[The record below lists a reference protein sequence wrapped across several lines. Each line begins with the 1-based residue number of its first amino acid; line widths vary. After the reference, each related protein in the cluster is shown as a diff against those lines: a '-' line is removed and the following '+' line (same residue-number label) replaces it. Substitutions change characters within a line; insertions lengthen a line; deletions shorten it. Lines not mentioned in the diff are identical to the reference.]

1 MASMKNPAGPK
12 QKVAIVGGG
21 CGGMAAAL
29 ELSDPKHAG
38 RYEVTVYQMGWR
50 LGGKGASGRGVH
62 GRIEEHG
69 LHLWLG
75 FYDNAFRLLRSC
87 YDELD
92 RDPENC
98 PISTFEQAFSTDP
111 WVSVTENTF
120 DDDWLLWTAQFPEE
134 SGLPG
139 DPAPTVGPWLFP
151 RYLVR
156 AIRLVLSLL
165 ESIET
170 PDKSGAGDDLPTVVL
185 SASDFPEGGLSVG
198 QFFLKAGLVDS
209 GKAAKRLIADGGAK
223 LNDQAVTDPGFMITP
238 EQMAEPLKL
247 SAGKKRHALAKLAT

>member
-170 PDKSGAGDDLPTVVL
+170 PDKSGAGDDLPDDADSLIERLDTIL
-185 SASDFPEGGLSVG
+185 KFGQLLSVTAVVEALNIGLGLMRWNLPG
-198 QFFLKAGLVDS
+198 QQG
-209 GKAAKRLIADGGAK
+209 RLESLLERVQQMGHQHLETMARADDEVRR
-223 LNDQAVTDPGFMITP
+223 L
-238 EQMAEPLKL
+238 
-247 SAGKKRHALAKLAT
+247 